1 MNLWFTEE
9 QTAHV
14 RLGVRVKEVL
24 HSEDTPFQKL
34 AVIDTEQFGRVLL
47 LDDMFQTTERDEFVY
62 HEMIAHIAMVTH
74 PSPRRVAVIGGGDG
88 GAVREIL
95 KHPEVESVTLIEIDE
110 RVVEASRRFL
120 PSISSA
126 LDDVR
131 VTVLAEDGIV
141 HIRQTKAAYDVVL
154 VDSTE
159 PVGAAVGL
167 FTAEFYENVAAA
179 LTDDGVMVAQTESP
193 FFNAEL
199 LRNAHLALKRV
210 FPITK
215 TYLASVPTYPSGLWS
230 FTLGSKVYDPLT
242 ADVRRL
248 ERIETKYIT
257 PELFRSAFVLPRF
270 VQTLL
275 DAE

>member
-24 HSEDTPFQKL
+24 HSEETPFQKL

-74 PSPRRVAVIGGGDG
+74 PNPWRVAVIGGGDG

-120 PSISSA
+120 PTISSG
-126 LDDVR
+126 LDDER

-141 HIRQTKAAYDVVL
+141 HIRETKAAYDVVL

-159 PVGAAVGL
+159 PVGAAIGL
-167 FTAEFYENVAAA
+167 FTAEFYEDVAAA
-179 LTDDGVMVAQTESP
+179 LREDGLMVAQTESP

-199 LRNAHLALKRV
+199 LRNAHGALKQV

-215 TYLASVPTYPSGLWS
+215 TYLASIPTYPSGLWS
-230 FTLGSKVYDPLT
+230 FTLGSKVHDPQT
-242 ADVRRL
+242 ADVQRL
-248 ERIETKYIT
+248 ERIETKYVT
-257 PELFRSAFVLPRF
+257 PELFHGAFALPRF

-275 DAE
+275 DA